1 MSDNKNTYIEFI
13 AQCIPDG
20 SILSDRERRVTT
32 DNGDDYDDVDVDDD
46 DIDVD
51 DDDDDDDDSDD
62 DDDDGGGGVCQ
73 TADRMT
79 CTCLNPLA
87 ILICS
92 C

>member
-32 DNGDDYDDVDVDDD
+32 DNGDDYDD
-46 DIDVD
+46 IDV
-51 DDDDDDDDSDD
+51 DDDDSDD
-62 DDDDGGGGVCQ
+62 DDDDDDGGGVCQ